1 MNERQITTIVF
12 DWGNTIMVDDGRFTG
27 KMMDWTEVQAIDGAY
42 ETLKLLSSNYQLV
55 LASNAEDSSTQD
67 IISALFRVNLDSFFH
82 QIFTYKELK
91 AKKPDLL
98 FYQNL
103 VEKINQPTGKVV
115 MVGDGYIKDIVGSKL
130 AGLKAI
136 WFNPSGLPSNGH
148 LPLQDCEIRN
158 LNEILDVLSNPFL
171 PDVQTCFGWYMEL
184 GATHTLLSHV
194 QNVAA
199 IAYQLG
205 LWLEQAGLVVNPL
218 LAHRGGLT
226 HDLSKLQEQS
236 EKNHAVL
243 AAEFLESKKQFKL
256 AEIARRHLI
265 GDLTSDKT
273 RPQTWEEKIVNYADK
288 LSEGNTIVSIDE
300 RLEALQSR
308 YPDFASKIKKNIP
321 FVKAL
326 EDEIITA
333 LGTTPDNLK
342 ADLKKALFNKYS
354 HSSKE
359 ML

>member
-1 MNERQITTIVF
+1 MNERQITTLVF
-12 DWGNTIMVDDGRFTG
+12 DWGNTIMVDDGQFSG
-27 KMMDWTEVQAIDGAY
+27 KMKDWPTVQAIEGTY
-42 ETLKLLSSNYQLV
+42 ETLKLLSAEYQLV

-67 IISALFRVNLDSFFH
+67 ISSALEKVNLDSFFH
-82 QIFTYKELK
+82 QIFTHNELS

-103 VEKINQPTGKVV
+103 VKKINQPVERIV
-115 MVGDGYIKDIVGSKL
+115 MVGDDYIKDIVGAKL
-130 AGLKAI
+130 AGWKAI

-148 LPLQDCEIRN
+148 LPLQDMEIRN
-158 LNEILDVLSNPFL
+158 FNEIPDVLSHPFL
-171 PDVQTCFGWYMEL
+171 PDVQTCLGWYMDS

-194 QNVAA
+194 HNVAA
-199 IAYQLG
+199 IAYQIG
-205 LWLEQAGLVVNPL
+205 LWLEQSGMVVSPL

-265 GDLTSDKT
+265 GDLISDRT
-273 RPQTWEEKIVNYADK
+273 RPQTWEEKIANYADK
-288 LSEGNTIVSIDE
+288 LSEGNMIVSIDE
-300 RLEALQSR
+300 RLAALQRR
-308 YPDFASKIKKNIP
+308 YPDFASQIKKNTP
-321 FVKAL
+321 YVKAL

-333 LGTTPDNLK
+333 LGTTPVELI
-342 ADLKKALFNKYS
+342 ADLKKALFNKNS
-354 HSSKE
+354 HSSKGI
-359 ML
+359 L

>member
-1 MNERQITTIVF
+1 MNERQISTLVF
-12 DWGNTIMVDDGRFTG
+12 DWGNTIMLDDGKFSG
-27 KMMDWTEVQAIDGAY
+27 KMMDWPAVQAIEGAND
-42 ETLKLLSSNYQLV
+42 TLKLLSSEYQLV
-55 LASNAEDSSTQD
+55 LASNAEDSSPVD
-67 IISALFRVNLDSFFH
+67 ISFALERVGLNSFFS
-82 QIFTYKELK
+82 QIFTCNELS
-91 AKKPDLL
+91 AKKPDPL
-98 FYQNL
+98 FYHHL
-103 VEKINQPTGKVV
+103 VEKINQPVEKIV
-115 MVGDGYIKDIVGSKL
+115 MVGDDYINDIVGSKL
-130 AGLKAI
+130 AGWKAI
-136 WFNPSGLPSNGH
+136 WFNPSRLSANGH
-148 LPLQDCEIRN
+148 LPLQDLEVRN
-158 LNEILDVLSNPFL
+158 LNEIQKEITQPFL

-205 LWLEQAGLVVNPL
+205 LWLEQSGLKVNPL

-226 HDLSKLQEQS
+226 HDLSKLQEQG

-243 AAEFLESKKQFKL
+243 AAEFLESKKQYKL

-265 GDLTSDKT
+265 GDLISEETKPHS
-273 RPQTWEEKIVNYADK
+273 WEEKIVNYADK

-308 YPDFASKIKKNIP
+308 YPDFASKIKKNTP
-321 FVKAL
+321 NVKAL

-333 LGTTPDNLK
+333 LGTTSVNLIS
-342 ADLKKALFNKYS
+342 DLKKALFNKIS